1 MTQTIYICIPT
12 NPATRLMS
20 PSFKYYWKLTREG
33 GGLAS
38 LGMDD
43 KVAPYCQRILTPVR
57 EVTVPVGSMVLAD
70 EAHPWRKRMEAHG
83 MGHPSGY

>member
-1 MTQTIYICIPT
+1 MKY
-12 NPATRLMS
+12 
-20 PSFKYYWKLTREG
+20 PSKSYWYYRHLTAAG

-43 KVAPYCQRILTPVR
+43 KPAPYCQRTLTPVR
-57 EVTVPVGSMVLAD
+57 EVATPVGSMVLAD

-83 MGHPSGY
+83 MGHPSGYAL

>member
-1 MTQTIYICIPT
+1 MTQTIYICTPT

-33 GGLAS
+33 GGWPS

-43 KVAPYCQRILTPVR
+43 KVAPYCQRVLTPVR
-57 EVTVPVGSMVLAD
+57 EREVLVGAVVD
-70 EAHPWRKRMEAHG
+70 ENAAWRRRMPAHG
-83 MGHPSGY
+83 EGGFSAR